1 MIDFTTYIVIDQVI
15 ALFCIRFIVTI
26 SKILPGLLTNH
37 LRILFKQKVK
47 LVLHISDKCSLTC
60 QT

>member
-26 SKILPGLLTNH
+26 SKLLPGLFTNL
-37 LRILFKQKVK
+37 LRILFKQ
-47 LVLHISDKCSLTC
+47 
-60 QT
+60 